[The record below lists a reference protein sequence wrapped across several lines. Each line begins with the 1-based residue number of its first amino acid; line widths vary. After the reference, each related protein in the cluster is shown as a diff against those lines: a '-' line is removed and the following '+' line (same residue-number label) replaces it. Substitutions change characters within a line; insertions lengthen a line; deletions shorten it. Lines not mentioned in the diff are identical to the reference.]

1 MTSLQQGAE
10 DYLKMRRGLGFK
22 RKRHSRLVREFI
34 AWLERNGETRIRTRL
49 ALQWATE
56 PQHLHQSEWA
66 ARLSG
71 VRVLQC
77 LDKTAYRR
85 RNRPATSRL
94 D

>member
-22 RKRHSRLVREFI
+22 LKRHGRFVREFI
-34 AWLERNGETRIRTRL
+34 EWLERNGETRITTRL

-71 VRVLQC
+71 VR
-77 LDKTAYRR
+77 AFAR
-85 RNRPATSRL
+85 
-94 D
+94 